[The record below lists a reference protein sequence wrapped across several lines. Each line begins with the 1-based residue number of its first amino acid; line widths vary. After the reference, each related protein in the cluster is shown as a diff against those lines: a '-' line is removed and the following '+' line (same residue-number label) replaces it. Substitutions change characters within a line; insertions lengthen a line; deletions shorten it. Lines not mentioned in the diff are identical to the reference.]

1 MEGFA
6 NFIGAQKNINCAT
19 SAYVRSSPSL
29 AFWLRSSV
37 VSVLYKLT
45 LVTPPSGRISVNHLF
60 RRGEQYAGL
69 LALLQ
74 LVLGTTLPPRDE
86 HRITGLEP
94 VHFFMTD
101 SAYVIRLGL
110 CYRGCELNVTMQH
123 IGFNPTLYYT
133 VKTRVCGC

>member
-19 SAYVRSSPSL
+19 STVVDSSPSL

-45 LVTPPSGRISVNHLF
+45 LVIPPAGRTIVNHLF
-60 RRGEQYAGL
+60 RRGKQYAGL

-74 LVLGTTLPPRDE
+74 LVLGTTLTPRDE
-86 HRITGLEP
+86 HR
-94 VHFFMTD
+94 
-101 SAYVIRLGL
+101 SAGYAASA
-110 CYRGCELNVTMQH
+110 
-123 IGFNPTLYYT
+123 
-133 VKTRVCGC
+133 

>member
-19 SAYVRSSPSL
+19 LTIVDSPPSL

-69 LALLQ
+69 LALLR
-74 LVLGTTLPPRDE
+74 LVLGTTLPP
-86 HRITGLEP
+86 
-94 VHFFMTD
+94 
-101 SAYVIRLGL
+101 
-110 CYRGCELNVTMQH
+110 
-123 IGFNPTLYYT
+123 
-133 VKTRVCGC
+133 